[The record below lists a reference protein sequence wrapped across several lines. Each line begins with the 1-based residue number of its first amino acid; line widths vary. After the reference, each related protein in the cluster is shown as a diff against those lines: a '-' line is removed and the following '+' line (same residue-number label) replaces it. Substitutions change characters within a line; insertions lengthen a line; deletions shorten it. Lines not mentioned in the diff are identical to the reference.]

1 MNKCEFLD
9 ARFRNIIVARC
20 QNNGIEINQD
30 DFYPFELIYK
40 FLCPK
45 HIKTVKL
52 WVKNH
57 N

>member
-1 MNKCEFLD
+1 MTKCEFLD
-9 ARFRNIIVARC
+9 ARITKNIIAKC
-20 QNNGIEINQD
+20 QNSAIAVNQD

-40 FLCPK
+40 NLCPK